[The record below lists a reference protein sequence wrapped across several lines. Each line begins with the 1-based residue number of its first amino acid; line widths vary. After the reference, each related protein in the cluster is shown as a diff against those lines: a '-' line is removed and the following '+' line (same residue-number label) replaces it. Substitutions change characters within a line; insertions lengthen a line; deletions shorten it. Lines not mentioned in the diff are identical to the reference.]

1 MSSLKILI
9 IGNGGTGKST
19 LANKLGTELNI
30 PVTHLDLLS
39 WKDGFTPVPEEDFKR
54 ELSERFKRERMIIEG
69 WAFQSTMHD
78 RLLWADV
85 IIYLKY
91 PLEYCLNSV
100 FNRNKEFNNKSYSY
114 DPFTGDREAHNHLY
128 KTAVERVHL
137 DYEPIVQ
144 EWLLESEIKSKPIYI
159 LTSIEQLNEEYDSLE
174 AALKQT
180 ILE

>member
-1 MSSLKILI
+1 MKLLI

-19 LANKLGTELNI
+19 LANKLGKELDI

-39 WKDGFTPVPEEDFKR
+39 WNDGFTPVPEEEFKKK
-54 ELSERFKRERMIIEG
+54 LLERFAHESMIIEG

-128 KTAVERVHL
+128 KAAVERVHF

-144 EWLLESEIKSKPIYI
+144 EWLLEPEITSKLIYT
-159 LTSIEQLNEEYDSLE
+159 LTSIEQLNEEYSTI
-174 AALKQT
+174 AATLKQQIST
-180 ILE
+180 

>member
-1 MSSLKILI
+1 MPSLKILI

-19 LANKLGTELNI
+19 LANKLGSRLGI

-39 WKDGFTPVPEEDFKR
+39 WNDGFKPVPEENFKL
-54 ELSERFKRERMIIEG
+54 ELNERFAHKRMIIEG

-91 PLEYCLNSV
+91 PLDYCLNSV

-114 DPFTGDREAHNHLY
+114 DPFTGDRKAHNDLY
-128 KTAVERVHL
+128 RTAVERVHY

-144 EWLLESEIKSKPIYI
+144 NWLLTPVIKDKPLYI
-159 LTSIEQLNEEYDSLE
+159 FTSIEQLNEQYDALE
-174 AALKQT
+174 MILKQM
-180 ILE
+180 LYK